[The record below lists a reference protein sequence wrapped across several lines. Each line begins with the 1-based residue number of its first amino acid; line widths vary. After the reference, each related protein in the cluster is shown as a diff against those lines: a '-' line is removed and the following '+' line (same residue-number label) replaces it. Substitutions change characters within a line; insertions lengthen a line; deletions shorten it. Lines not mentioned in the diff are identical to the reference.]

1 MKVLPAKRC
10 FRFYDG
16 TDQGIHTIKSAIREI
31 NRQKC
36 NLSMDRM
43 GLYATHR
50 KSSLVLGLVTLQYLY
65 LQSH

>member
-1 MKVLPAKRC
+1 

-16 TDQGIHTIKSAIREI
+16 TDRGIHTIKSALREI

-36 NLSMDRM
+36 NSSMDKM

-50 KSSLVLGLVTLQYLY
+50 KTSLVLGLVPSNPGSSEDTCTC
-65 LQSH
+65 